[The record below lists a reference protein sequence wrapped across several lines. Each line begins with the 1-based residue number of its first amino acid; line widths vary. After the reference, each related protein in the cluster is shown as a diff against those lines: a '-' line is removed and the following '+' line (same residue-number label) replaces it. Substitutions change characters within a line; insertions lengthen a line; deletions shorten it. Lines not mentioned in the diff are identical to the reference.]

1 MRSGSGFPAG
11 VHCVMELYL
20 DRTRHTRLVLVLDE
34 EAPPFPEDDCCS
46 RELSG
51 LMRMAT
57 VEHEVP
63 MAKDDDAREMR
74 IEIGKTRALEN
85 SINREKW

>member
-20 DRTRHTRLVLVLDE
+20 DRTRHTRLILVLDE

-51 LMRMAT
+51 RMRMAT
-57 VEHEVP
+57 VENEMP
-63 MAKDDDAREMR
+63 TTKDNE
-74 IEIGKTRALEN
+74 
-85 SINREKW
+85 EKNDG

>member
-1 MRSGSGFPAG
+1 M
-11 VHCVMELYL
+11 MELYL

-34 EAPPFPEDDCCS
+34 AAPALPDDCCS

-51 LMRMAT
+51 RMRMAT

-85 SINREKW
+85 SINREKWKNEHRY

>member
-1 MRSGSGFPAG
+1 MRSGSGFPEG

-34 EAPPFPEDDCCS
+34 AEPPLPDDCCS

-51 LMRMAT
+51 RMRMAT
-57 VEHEVP
+57 VEN
-63 MAKDDDAREMR
+63 EMTMTTTTMTT
-74 IEIGKTRALEN
+74 TR
-85 SINREKW
+85 K